1 MKAVKI
7 TSSKMYYIIRER
19 LLRVAASFILSIVI
33 LLILLLV
40 PIKVSSKTDI
50 DSPAK
55 MEMNDQK
62 EVLVTPLNDK
72 V

>member
-19 LLRVAASFILSIVI
+19 LLRVVASFILSIVI

-40 PIKVSSKTDI
+40 PIKVSSKSDI

-55 MEMNDQK
+55 MEMKDQK